1 MTLDTILAFLFGC
14 LFGFLLAA
22 YILHRP
28 ELDVKPKTSFDP
40 EQMNQLMQQQIS
52 FIQMQNMLKG
62 LQLQAAKQEQDL
74 RQIERSRQSHIVL
87 SERTGMTYVD

>member
-1 MTLDTILAFLFGC
+1 
-14 LFGFLLAA
+14 
-22 YILHRP
+22 
-28 ELDVKPKTSFDP
+28 
-40 EQMNQLMQQQIS
+40 MNQLMQQQIS